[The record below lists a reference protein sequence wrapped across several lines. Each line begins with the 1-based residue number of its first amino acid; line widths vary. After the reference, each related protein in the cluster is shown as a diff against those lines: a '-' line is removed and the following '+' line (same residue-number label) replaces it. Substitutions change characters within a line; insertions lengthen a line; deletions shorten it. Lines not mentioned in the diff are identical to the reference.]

1 LVLLSFSIAEGQVVK
16 TLTAAAVEKHR
27 GVRGKQTEIADA
39 AARGLYLVIG
49 PTGTKSWALRY
60 RRPATRRS
68 AKLVLGRVALTPG
81 QASEAEPVV
90 GADLTLA
97 GARRLAA
104 KLSHDIAQ
112 GRDPA
117 ADRQEERHQS
127 ATALSF
133 SQAAKDYV
141 DHIARSRRRWQETA
155 ALLGLRSVDDQIP
168 GGLAQR
174 WLHRKV
180 ATITEDDIF
189 RVVDEARSKGTP
201 GIAARTSSPSEA
213 RARAIYSALSAMFN
227 WLKERRQ
234 IKTSPLENLKRP
246 KAPAARERVLSDDEV
261 KKFWRATARLPEP
274 FAGALRLMLLTGQRR
289 DEVAG
294 MTRSELSDDLSLW
307 TLPPSR
313 TKNKR
318 EHAVPLPP
326 AAQEIVAARLAAGKK
341 LNDMLNAGGDQLVF
355 STTAV
360 TAISG
365 WSKIKPRLDE
375 LMDEVPPWRVHDLR
389 RTAITG
395 MARAGADLAV
405 IERAVNHVSGSFGG
419 IVAVYQKHK
428 FADEV
433 RDALAAWAKLVAAIV
448 EGRSAKVVA
457 LKERRR

>member
-1 LVLLSFSIAEGQVVK
+1 
-16 TLTAAAVEKHR
+16 
-27 GVRGKQTEIADA
+27 
-39 AARGLYLVIG
+39 
-49 PTGTKSWALRY
+49 
-60 RRPATRRS
+60 
-68 AKLVLGRVALTPG
+68 VLGRVALTPG
-81 QASEAEPVV
+81 QATEADPVV
-90 GADLTLA
+90 GATLTLA

-117 ADRQEERHQS
+117 AHRQEERHRS
-127 ATALSF
+127 ETALTF

-141 DHIARSRRRWQETA
+141 GHVARSQRRWQETA
-155 ALLGLRSVDDQIP
+155 ALLGLRSVDDQIL
-168 GGLAQR
+168 GGLAHR
-174 WLHRKV
+174 WRDRKV
-180 ATITEDDIF
+180 AAITEDDVF

-201 GIAARTSSPSEA
+201 GIAARTSEPSEA
-213 RARAIYSALSAMFN
+213 RARAMHSALSAMFN

-246 KAPAARERVLSDDEV
+246 KAPAARERVLSDDEI
-261 KKFWRATARLPEP
+261 KKFWKATAKLPEP
-274 FAGALRLMLLTGQRR
+274 FASALRLMLLTGQRR

-294 MTRSELSDDLSLW
+294 MTRSELSDDLSTW

-318 EHAVPLPP
+318 EHAVPLP
-326 AAQEIVAARLAAGKK
+326 AIARDIVAARLAAGKK
-341 LNDMLNAGGDQLVF
+341 LHDMLNADGDQLVF
-355 STTAV
+355 STTA
-360 TAISG
+360 TTPISG
-365 WSKIKPRLDE
+365 WSKMKPRLDR
-375 LMDEVPPWRVHDLR
+375 LMGDLLPWRVHDLR

-428 FADEV
+428 FAEEV